1 MTIHSHNKGF
11 TLIELMVAVGVLAI
25 IAAIAIPAY
34 TGYIETAKRT
44 ECFNEIA
51 AINLAQEEHFL
62 EYNTYFSGERNDSE
76 TSLKDN
82 SHGYYKGVYTT
93 EDNCTYTVEAG
104 PTGDLTSYVLTADGI
119 NDLSGTIKT
128 FTKQ

>member
-11 TLIELMVAVGVLAI
+11 TLIELMVTVGVLAI
-25 IAAIAIPAY
+25 IAAVAIPAY
-34 TGYIETAKRT
+34 RGYIETAKRT
-44 ECFNEIA
+44 ECFNELA

-62 EYNTYFSGERNDSE
+62 EYNTYFSGERKSGD
-76 TSLKDN
+76 TTLKDN

-93 EDNCTYTVEAG
+93 EDNCTYKVVAG
-104 PTGDLTSYVLTADGI
+104 PTSDMKSYVLTAEGA